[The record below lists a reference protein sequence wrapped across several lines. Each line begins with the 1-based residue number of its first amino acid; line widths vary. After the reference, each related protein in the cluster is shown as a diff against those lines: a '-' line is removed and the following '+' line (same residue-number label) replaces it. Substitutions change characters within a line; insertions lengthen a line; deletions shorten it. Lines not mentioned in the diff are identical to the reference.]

1 MRKRMPRGESTAL
14 PRKREKGTGPA
25 DAGTRW
31 ASRILLYLEGKDPR
45 LLDKETYKV
54 YRKIS
59 GTGARLQGP
68 VPLPVKPL
76 SDSSSTPGTDR
87 LHRRLFL
94 VWFPTEMTVSLLEK
108 LALSEA
114 VQTSISVEEIPVGG
128 DL

>member
-1 MRKRMPRGESTAL
+1 MRKRMPKAESTPL
-14 PRKREKGTGPA
+14 PQKREKGTRPA
-25 DAGTRW
+25 EAGARW

-68 VPLPVKPL
+68 IPLPVKPL
-76 SDSSSTPGTDR
+76 SDSSSTPEADR
-87 LHRRLFL
+87 LHRRLFCIL
-94 VWFPTEMTVSLLEK
+94 FPTEQTVSLLEK
-108 LALSEA
+108 LSFSEA

-128 DL
+128 DT